1 MSFDRGVAQFGRV
14 LGSGPRGRWFE
25 SSHSEIAEN
34 STLRRAIFS
43 GRTFVGRVIAVKI
56 DASDILSGRV
66 PSLDFEY
73 TESADGRICDMLPA
87 DIEVLPSGITVRG
100 RVTDTGGYM
109 SLSADVEVRYKAP
122 CDRCLDVTEHTIEFV
137 LERVVSAA
145 SSPESRERMIEED
158 EAEWDGVT
166 DDLVYITDGGIDL
179 SEDLAE
185 ALSLELPMRHLCS
198 DGCRGLC
205 PVCGKKITDEHPGCT
220 PEKEIDPRLA
230 ILKKLLD

>member
-1 MSFDRGVAQFGRV
+1 M
-14 LGSGPRGRWFE
+14 
-25 SSHSEIAEN
+25 
-34 STLRRAIFS
+34 
-43 GRTFVGRVIAVKI
+43 
-56 DASDILSGRV
+56 

-73 TESADGRICDMLPA
+73 TESADDRICDMLPA
-87 DIEVLPSGITVRG
+87 DIEILPSGITVHG

-109 SLSADVEVRYKAP
+109 SLSANVEVRYKAP
-122 CDRCLDVTEHTIEFV
+122 CDHCLDVTEHTIEFV